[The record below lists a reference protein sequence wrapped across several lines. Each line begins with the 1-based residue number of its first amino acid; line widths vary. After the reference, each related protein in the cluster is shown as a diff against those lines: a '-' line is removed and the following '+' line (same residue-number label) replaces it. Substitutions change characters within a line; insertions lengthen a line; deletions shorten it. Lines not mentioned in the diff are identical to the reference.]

1 MRSRLIAWLR
11 VLLPL
16 AALAILSTLFL
27 LGPSWRQRTPADKR
41 RFVDRFLVR
50 ALVPQIRQ

>member
-1 MRSRLIAWLR
+1 MRSRIVAWLR

-27 LGPSWRQRTPADKR
+27 LGRKPDPDDAIPMPRSTPRNSPAI
-41 RFVDRFLVR
+41 R
-50 ALVPQIRQ
+50 A